1 MPRGFRVVD
10 LSKPVTSSDIF
21 AAIALIFIIIAIG
34 LAIVRYYK
42 KRD

>member
-1 MPRGFRVVD
+1 MD
-10 LSKPVTSSDIF
+10 LTKPVTDEIILGAIVVIF
-21 AAIALIFIIIAIG
+21 LFIAIG

>member
-1 MPRGFRVVD
+1 MD
-10 LSKPVTSSDIF
+10 LTKPVTSEIIF
-21 AAIALIFIIIAIG
+21 GAIVVIFIIIAIG

>member
-1 MPRGFRVVD
+1 MDFTQ
-10 LSKPVTSSDIF
+10 PVTSGYIVG
-21 AAIALIFIIIAIG
+21 AIALIFIIIAIG